1 MSTCTLARQWR
12 PARMEMHMANT
23 PWRTAIEKV
32 LRDRGEAMHYTEIAD
47 EIIQRSLREDVGA
60 TPSSTVNSMITTDI
74 NANGD
79 ASVFVRV
86 SRGSYVL
93 RDACSSE
100 AEQAEKSAS
109 AVPESSPG
117 IVQALGMYWRRDY
130 VTWSTAP
137 RLYGQQQT
145 GASVVD
151 LASQLGIYLLY
162 DTREAVYVGRA
173 LDQPLGRRLFQHT
186 SDRLNGR
193 WDRFSWFGLC
203 PVTDKGEIRSPSL
216 DGLTLGA
223 LVATLEALLIE
234 GLEPRQNRKRG
245 DEFRAVEYQQVV
257 DPAIGR
263 ERKKRMLQE
272 IASLIEKE

>member
-1 MSTCTLARQWR
+1 
-12 PARMEMHMANT
+12 MEMHMANT

-47 EIIQRSLREDVGA
+47 EIIQRRLRKDVGA

-93 RDACSSE
+93 RDARSSE
-100 AEQAEKSAS
+100 AEQAEKSAT

-117 IVQALGMYWRRDY
+117 IVQAFGMYWRRDY
-130 VTWSTAP
+130 VTWSAAP

-151 LASQLGIYLLY
+151 LASQLGICLLY

-173 LDQPLGRRLFQHT
+173 LDQSLGRRLFQHT

-203 PVTDKGEIRSPSL
+203 PVTDKGEITPPSL

-257 DPAIGR
+257 DPTIGK